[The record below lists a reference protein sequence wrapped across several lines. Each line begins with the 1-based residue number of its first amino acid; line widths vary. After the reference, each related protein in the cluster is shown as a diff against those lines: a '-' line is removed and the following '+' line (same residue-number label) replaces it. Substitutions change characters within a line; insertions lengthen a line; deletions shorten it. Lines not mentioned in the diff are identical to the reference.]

1 MGAVLCKVFT
11 LSVCGATRSSLAWNE
26 VGILKLTLLSYR
38 SRSSSVVQQV
48 KDLALLLPWL
58 RSLLWS
64 RFSPWPPNFHMPWV
78 WAPPPRQKKINMTFT
93 VYFKVEHL
101 PIFLITWVHLCTV
114 SEMEALRVHATSAYT
129 SSCTSAG
136 GRACRLS
143 SPHT

>member
-1 MGAVLCKVFT
+1 MAQVSIVEQIQ
-11 LSVCGATRSSLAWNE
+11 SLASE
-26 VGILKLTLLSYR
+26 LPYAMGVG
-38 SRSSSVVQQV
+38 
-48 KDLALLLPWL
+48 
-58 RSLLWS
+58 
-64 RFSPWPPNFHMPWV
+64 
-78 WAPPPRQKKINMTFT
+78 PPPHQKKINMTFT